1 MYLFG
6 GDAGT
11 EKRNVYLK
19 PADQELV
26 FEVDRGT
33 FDQFQKADVQDTI
46 VHRIDKAK
54 VKALKITGW
63 QEVLGSPT
71 TLEIERKD
79 GKWALKAGG
88 MFELDPAKVDAFLD
102 TLTAPRADAF
112 VVYKDGPKP
121 EYNLDVAKNA
131 LAIEMTLDQ
140 GDPVKMVISAPNKD
154 GKVFATSSLL
164 PGDVFT
170 MADQFA
176 TIRAKPA
183 ALKKD

>member
-1 MYLFG
+1 MTATIKGQGDRVYLFG

-79 GKWALKAGG
+79 GKWAL
-88 MFELDPAKVDAFLD
+88 
-102 TLTAPRADAF
+102 
-112 VVYKDGPKP
+112 
-121 EYNLDVAKNA
+121 
-131 LAIEMTLDQ
+131 
-140 GDPVKMVISAPNKD
+140 
-154 GKVFATSSLL
+154 
-164 PGDVFT
+164 
-170 MADQFA
+170 
-176 TIRAKPA
+176 
-183 ALKKD
+183 

>member
-1 MYLFG
+1 MG
-6 GDAGT
+6 
-11 EKRNVYLK
+11 
-19 PADQELV
+19 
-26 FEVDRGT
+26 
-33 FDQFQKADVQDTI
+33 
-46 VHRIDKAK
+46 
-54 VKALKITGW
+54 
-63 QEVLGSPT
+63 
-71 TLEIERKD
+71 
-79 GKWALKAGG
+79 ALKAGG

-176 TIRAKPA
+176 AIRAKPA